1 MKRFFLFVFA
11 AITAAGV
18 WACPA
23 MPGAFR
29 HVKMVDGTTVK
40 AFIHGDEFFNYE
52 TDENEFLLTPNDKG
66 LYVNTRRRIS
76 AEEVQ
81 QRRAAARRAAGVTDG
96 PRRVVGHPMEPPHIL
111 VIMVQYQDTKFQSE
125 NTRDA
130 VNDMFN
136 KEGYDYNGS
145 PGSVRDYFIA
155 QSGGKYKPTFDV
167 YGPVTVSKE
176 MAYYGDKNGA
186 NPPYTAVKDACKQ
199 LDDEID
205 FSIYDVNGDGDIDFV
220 YMLYAGYGCADSGDE
235 NTIWPHHSSE
245 RRDYSEKEKETYKI
259 GKYDGK
265 WLTMYACSNELM
277 YNTKGR
283 TIRAGIGAIC
293 HETSHHL
300 GLPDYYDTRNTGAI
314 NLPRYWSLMGS
325 GNWLNNGIT
334 PPNYSIFDK
343 YYMGWETPS
352 MTEPRGHTLL
362 LSPSQKGYVITKNG
376 SYPQPTCTD
385 TVYYIENRQNKGW
398 DEYLPGH
405 GLVIWRVV
413 YDQKAWDENRPN
425 SVEKG
430 ELCRVSLLSASG
442 ISTNIG
448 IPPDS
453 ERDSYPGT
461 TGKTYQKLFSNHLVS
476 GITEREDGMVA
487 FDIDNPILWLVT
499 KEKQTGTG
507 FLQDALNEEIHS
519 YALDSTVYMRWF
531 IPGTSSISYRR
542 YENRYINGEWKG
554 WTLSFIPRTTSTD
567 KMMKGFYANGST
579 TLKKDRYHNCDSVAF
594 RIEVTLG
601 PHTYWSNTLKV
612 ELEHPKYPLY
622 YNYFGEKEFGGRYKA
637 GEQIYYPINDCEKHT
652 VESDIP
658 TDCYRQGREIVF
670 AMPPCSCTLNIID
683 NPKLTVR
690 FFGRQG
696 QLLKTE
702 EVKCGE
708 SAHAPDP
715 PKEDG
720 LFLWWSDD
728 FSEVTED
735 MDIYAKYSRYNW
747 ASDTPSGISTVCTVA
762 NTPTYPL
769 PPSGTS
775 GGWSAVTTGWTAV
788 TPEGE
793 GGGYPEE
800 NPEDNISPG
809 AIIPTIGKVKVGMF
823 VSDILN
829 VKIKTQYLESKE
841 QKIHLAFT
849 DQFDNK
855 GKPVYETD
863 EAGNLQVN
871 EKLWEEVASMPAE
884 EAQGEAEMTAS
895 LSECYDENCE
905 SMPSGLRRKAFK
917 VVAQDEDG
925 NLVTADEEVTIDY
938 FYPMYVRLRKSDRMN
953 LLLTASGCALS
964 LPDSAKEAG
973 DYLYAMIPVQADG
986 RCIINALD
994 MEDAG
999 CLNIRRLGHPSEPL
1013 NSYHSGNKI
1022 VMRGFGMAD
1031 TLAIEKTVYSVT
1043 FNWLDRQG
1051 VQRTETQQVPCGNEA
1066 TPPEDHAADR
1076 IFTGWAPGEAD
1087 LGRITHDLTL
1097 TAQYESLPE
1106 PVYYTVV
1113 FTDLDGTEISSQQ
1126 VLEYEAADEPE
1137 IPEHEGYTF
1146 IRWSGSFSAV
1156 SSDMTVRAIYGQDD
1170 KEWIVTFLNWDDTLL
1185 GKDTVP
1191 DGQRAYGS
1199 VYPYRTGY
1207 RFTGWD
1213 KPLDEIRSDL
1223 TTHALFEEADGQQY
1237 KVSIVIE
1244 GQGTVETRPLG
1255 VDLDHVNAGSVLF
1268 LTAVPDEGWKFAG
1281 WENYSVQF
1289 GLTVSQDTTVKA
1301 SFSATSADVLIHL
1314 ASAAEGDLTTADELQ
1329 RLSLIEYDFDPS
1341 GNNYVEAYGGQIT
1354 GTLEEGSQL
1363 SFSVTPYIYEFDHWS
1378 DGTGGAD
1385 RVFDVTSGIELTIYL
1400 RPRPLS
1406 VKAVCDGSQG
1416 TVSTEGGGPL
1426 LYNERNQWSATLTA
1440 TPANGM
1446 AFAGWVPEMDW
1457 ATVDITPEL
1466 ILEGY
1471 TNLLAE
1477 GAEYGVSPDE
1487 LAFVKRLFG
1496 SVLSLNGGE
1505 FDLFRNYFGFD
1516 ENGSFILRAA
1526 FRKSSSTGLSD
1537 KESDGRPGAQTSSP
1551 QKLLRNGILY
1561 ILRGNRIYTLQGQ
1574 EVK

>member
-1 MKRFFLFVFA
+1 
-11 AITAAGV
+11 
-18 WACPA
+18 
-23 MPGAFR
+23 
-29 HVKMVDGTTVK
+29 
-40 AFIHGDEFFNYE
+40 
-52 TDENEFLLTPNDKG
+52 
-66 LYVNTRRRIS
+66 
-76 AEEVQ
+76 
-81 QRRAAARRAAGVTDG
+81 
-96 PRRVVGHPMEPPHIL
+96 
-111 VIMVQYQDTKFQSE
+111 MVQYQDVKFLPE
-125 NTRDA
+125 NTRTAIDS
-130 VNDMFN
+130 MFN
-136 KEGYDYNGS
+136 YNGYNYMGA

-155 QSGGKYKPTFDV
+155 QSGGKYQPQFDV
-167 YGPVTVSKE
+167 VGPVTVDYESTNADGYSYSILKQ
-176 MAYYGDKNGA
+176 
-186 NPPYTAVKDACKQ
+186 ACNQ
-199 LDDEID
+199 LDDEVD
-205 FSIYDVNGDGDIDFV
+205 FSQYDNDGDGYIDLMF
-220 YMLYAGYGCADSGDE
+220 MLYAGRTSADGGGPE
-235 NTIWPHHSSE
+235 GTIWPHHSAAESE
-245 RRDYSEKEKETYKI
+245 NI
-259 GKYDGK
+259 YDGVY
-265 WLTMYACSNELM
+265 LGNYSCANEQRYFVSL
-277 YNTKGR
+277 YSTHR
-283 TIRAGIGAIC
+283 TGIGTAC
-293 HETSHHL
+293 HELSHGL
-300 GLPDYYDTRNTGAI
+300 GLPDYYDTNKIGTT
-314 NLPRYWSLMGS
+314 NLPGAYNLMKS
-325 GNWLNNGIT
+325 GNWNNEGVT

-343 YYMGWETPS
+343 YYMGWETPF

-385 TVYYIENRQNKGW
+385 TVYYIENRQKQGW
-398 DEYLPGH
+398 DKYLPGH
-405 GLVIWRVV
+405 GLVIWQVV
-413 YDQKAWDENRPN
+413 YDQKAWEGNRPN
-425 SVEKG
+425 STQG
-430 ELCRVSLLSASG
+430 EGERMTIVSSSNTEINQPFPGNSG
-442 ISTNIG
+442 V
-448 IPPDS
+448 
-453 ERDSYPGT
+453 
-461 TGKTYQKLFSNHLVS
+461 TYQQLFSNHLVS
-476 GITEREDGMVA
+476 GTTEREDGMVA

-531 IPGTSSISYRR
+531 IPGTGSISYRR

-622 YNYFGEKEFGGRYKA
+622 YNYFGEKEFGGWYKA

-690 FFGRQG
+690 FFGKQG

-708 SAHAPDP
+708 SAHAPEP

-735 MDIYAKYSRYNW
+735 MDIYAKYSRYSW
-747 ASDTPSGISTVCTVA
+747 ASDTPSGISMVCTIT
-762 NTPTYPL
+762 NTLPSSL

-775 GGWSAVTTGWTAV
+775 GGWKTVSTGWTAV

-793 GGGYPEE
+793 GSGYPEE

-823 VSDILN
+823 VSDKLF

-938 FYPMYVRLRKSDRMN
+938 FYPMYVRLRKSDKTN

-1031 TLAIEKTVYSVT
+1031 TLAIEKTVYNVT

-1051 VQRTETQQVPCGNEA
+1051 VQRTETQQVACCNEA
-1066 TPPEDHAADR
+1066 TPPEDHATDR
-1076 IFTGWAPGEAD
+1076 IFTGWTPGEAD
-1087 LGRITHDLTL
+1087 LSRITHNLTL
-1097 TAQYESLPE
+1097 TAQYEPLPE

-1126 VLEYEAADEPE
+1126 VLEYEAATAPE

-1146 IRWSGSFSAV
+1146 IRWSESFSVV

-1191 DGQRAYGS
+1191 DGQRAYGR

-1223 TTHALFEEADGQQY
+1223 TTHALFEETDVQQY

-1244 GQGTVETRPLG
+1244 GQGSVETRPLG

-1268 LTAVPDEGWKFAG
+1268 FTAVPAEGWKFAG
-1281 WENYSVQF
+1281 WENYNVQF
-1289 GLTVSQDTTVKA
+1289 GLTVSQDTTVKVSFRAA
-1301 SFSATSADVLIHL
+1301 SVDVLIHL

-1329 RLSLIEYDFDPS
+1329 SLSLIEYDFDPS

-1385 RVFDVTSGIELTIYL
+1385 RVFDVTSGIELTLYL

-1406 VKAVCDGSQG
+1406 VKAVCNGSQG

-1496 SVLSLNGGE
+1496 SVLSLNGGD
-1505 FDLFRNYFGFD
+1505 FDLLRNYFGLD

-1537 KESDGRPGAQTSSP
+1537 KESDGRPGTQSSAP
-1551 QKLLRNGILY
+1551 QKILRNGILY
-1561 ILRGNRIYTLQGQ
+1561 IRCNGRTYNAQGHRLD
-1574 EVK
+1574 